1 MAETR
6 STLAKRLLNWY
17 ARYRRDLPWRPPP
30 GSPAGTRPD
39 PYHVLVSET
48 MLQQTQVATVVPYFN
63 RFIARFPNLADLAEA
78 DEQQVL
84 RLWQGL
90 GYYSRARNLLRSARL
105 VMRDHAGELPAD
117 VPALLRL
124 PGVGRYT
131 AGAIASI
138 AFARP
143 APILDGNVA
152 RVICRLKAVRGDPRQ
167 RAIADRLWRQA
178 EQMLP
183 TGKLAPLVGDFN
195 SALMELGA
203 TVCTPRSPNCSAC
216 SLRRDCAAAQRGLT
230 DRIPPPR
237 KVKPT
242 PLVYRDI
249 FCVSRSLTRGNRQ
262 WLIEQRPPT
271 GRWAG
276 LWQFPTRPT
285 DSLKSRP
292 GRRALKPLGKIRHA
306 LTHRQYLFDVYLA
319 TRPIGTPQQLERRWV
334 AQSELDEYPMPKPQL
349 IAGELARAAT
359 VVGSRVHGTL

>member
-1 MAETR
+1 
-6 STLAKRLLNWY
+6 
-17 ARYRRDLPWRPPP
+17 
-30 GSPAGTRPD
+30 
-39 PYHVLVSET
+39 
-48 MLQQTQVATVVPYFN
+48 
-63 RFIARFPNLADLAEA
+63 
-78 DEQQVL
+78 
-84 RLWQGL
+84 
-90 GYYSRARNLLRSARL
+90 
-105 VMRDHAGELPAD
+105 
-117 VPALLRL
+117 
-124 PGVGRYT
+124 
-131 AGAIASI
+131 
-138 AFARP
+138 
-143 APILDGNVA
+143 
-152 RVICRLKAVRGDPRQ
+152 
-167 RAIADRLWRQA
+167 
-178 EQMLP
+178 
-183 TGKLAPLVGDFN
+183 
-195 SALMELGA
+195 
-203 TVCTPRSPNCSAC
+203 
-216 SLRRDCAAAQRGLT
+216 LT